1 MRALVQG
8 GGLHVGPGRDAPVQ
22 GGGLHPGVGPG
33 RDAPVQFKEDRSIL
47 ALAQAGKW
55 RLKVQQLKNSRF
67 SDKFDEKN
75 EPFKD
80 AGGRLG
86 VS

>member
-1 MRALVQG
+1 MLALAGMLLYKEEGSILV
-8 GGLHVGPGRDAPVQ
+8 LA
-22 GGGLHPGVGPG
+22 L
-33 RDAPVQFKEDRSIL
+33 AEMLLFKEDRSIL